1 MLPLDLNDN
10 KKCTITRTLILNDI
24 EALVLENGVFS
35 VTVLPTEGG
44 RIFSV
49 FYKKYSKE
57 LLSVF
62 PHPHSARIRGG
73 IYSNF
78 PVLFG
83 EKEASCRNS
92 WEYEIVEDNDRTV
105 ILQLSTIVDELQ
117 YRTDIGIKNIQSQV
131 ILKRLITL
139 HAGEERVKIEEILE
153 NRNQWSIPVNWAG
166 SISLQATNEDTLI
179 APVDEFNIIESE
191 NTYSNEVAYNKVT
204 SFPLQLMSQNTKN
217 GTISFSPSDIPTD
230 FTIAFPQNHTPILA
244 LSAEQNSYL
253 LQFLTTSSN
262 MASDTPNSSL
272 VLPPKIPVHFSF
284 IIKANDPLDIINNDN
299 IFSGN
304 DFSLIKEVK
313 SKRISQGEIA
323 VWRTAEEEIILK
335 DSSQNMMLVMPSF
348 NTDSVLNLETL
359 PLFDTILCSTTLNT
373 KLIEQVFER
382 TMARVFG
389 PADLRH
395 DIISLGVDATRNV
408 ALSPGASYALKNA
421 LITATGATLSGL
433 MGREKIGY
441 AITLGGITIYHAGV
455 TEFVGDFAEVGD
467 ISPYI
472 AFLPI
477 AAFTPFDAVQ
487 AVRLIKAHTIIPL
500 GKSYDEEVEFKVR
513 ILHQF
518 SDINVHIL
526 EREVLFVLD
535 REVVK
540 W

>member
-10 KKCTITRTLILNDI
+10 KKCAITRTLILNDI
-24 EALVLENGVFS
+24 EAVVLENGAFS

-44 RIFSV
+44 RIFSI
-49 FYKKYSKE
+49 FYKKHSKE

-73 IYSNF
+73 MYSNF

-92 WEYEIVEDNDRTV
+92 WECEIVEDNDRTV
-105 ILQLSTIVDELQ
+105 SVQLFTVVEELQ
-117 YRTDIGIKNIQSQV
+117 YRTDIGIKNVQSQV
-131 ILKRLITL
+131 ILRRLITL
-139 HAGEERVKIEEILE
+139 HAGEERVRVEEILE

-166 SISLQATNEDTLI
+166 SISLQAANEDTLI
-179 APVDEFNIIESE
+179 SPVDEFNIIESE
-191 NTYSNEVAYNKVT
+191 NTHPHEVAYNKVAN
-204 SFPLQLMSQNTKN
+204 FPLQLISQNTKN

-230 FTIAFPQNHTPILA
+230 FTITFPQNHAPILA
-244 LSAEQNSYL
+244 LSAEQNSFL
-253 LQFLTTSSN
+253 LQFLATSNN
-262 MASDTPNSSL
+262 MASDTSNSSL

-284 IIKANDPLDIINNDN
+284 TIKANDPLDIINNDN
-299 IFSGN
+299 IFSDS

-313 SKRISQGEIA
+313 AEQISQGKIA

-335 DSSQNMMLVMPSF
+335 DSSQSTMLLMPSF
-348 NTDSVLNLETL
+348 TNDSVLNIETL
-359 PLFDTILCSTTLNT
+359 PLFDTILCSTTLSD

-382 TMARVFG
+382 TMAHVFG

-408 ALSPGASYALKNA
+408 ALSPGASYALENA

-455 TEFVGDFAEVGD
+455 TEFVGDFAAVGD
-467 ISPYI
+467 LSPDI
-472 AFLPI
+472 VFLPI
-477 AAFTPFDAVQ
+477 AALTPFDTVQ
-487 AVRLIKAHTIIPL
+487 AVRLIKPKIVIPL

-513 ILHQF
+513 ISHQF
-518 SDINVHIL
+518 SDVNVHIL
-526 EREVLFVLD
+526 EKESLFIID
-535 REVVK
+535 REVIIG
-540 W
+540 